1 MSVVFENDEAEE
13 IAQEAGWSKAKGR
26 RLLERFINEQGLDD
40 QFVVFLE
47 HRRDAERGDEDDDD
61 DEIGESGGFVDDP

>member
-13 IAQEAGWSKAKGR
+13 IALEAGWTKVKGR

-40 QFVVFLE
+40 QFVAFLE
-47 HRRDAERGDEDDDD
+47 HRRDAERGDEEDDD
-61 DEIGESGGFVDDP
+61 DEIGEPGGFVDD